1 MNMLWFSVFIVSSFL
16 LTFVVFRA
24 TTTWKW
30 LGQAL
35 LHVMIAAVLLYAV
48 NTVFTNLTIAMN
60 IVTLLT
66 VSILGIPG
74 LLLLAAI
81 QVFVL

>member
-1 MNMLWFSVFIVSSFL
+1 MEMLWFSVFIVSSFL

-24 TTTWKW
+24 KTAWKW

-35 LHVMIAAVLLYAV
+35 FQVMMAAVLLYIV
-48 NTVFTNLTIAMN
+48 NTVFTELAIAMN
-60 IVTLLT
+60 MVTLLT
-66 VSILGIPG
+66 VSILGVPG

-81 QVFVL
+81 QLFVL